1 MKYND
6 EDFENYLIGKMSE
19 SEKNE
24 FENSLIASS
33 ELQNNF
39 DNYKKLKELITN
51 TRSIKLS
58 EEYSSVILPRFRNEL
73 QENKKNKIYYN
84 LGAITAA
91 FASVIIGFVLTVNL
105 FIKTDPDKPS
115 DLITIIENDR
125 DSIIN
130 SFDISDK
137 LISKADSESFQ
148 IIDSVYNDLLSQNI
162 NVESETDDFD
172 AFAFDIENA
181 DLEQFISE
189 EEIDQIY
196 AQLMEKKF

>member
-58 EEYSSVILPRFRNEL
+58 EEYSSGILPRFRNEL
-73 QENKKNKIYYN
+73 QENKKNKLYYN

>member
-58 EEYSSVILPRFRNEL
+58 EEYSSGILPRFRNEL

-105 FIKTDPDKPS
+105 FIKTVPDKPS

>member
-58 EEYSSVILPRFRNEL
+58 EEYSSGILPRFRNEL

-105 FIKTDPDKPS
+105 FIKTDSDKPS

-130 SFDISDK
+130 SFDIYDK

-162 NVESETDDFD
+162 NIESETDDFD
-172 AFAFDIENA
+172 AFAFEIENA

>member
-19 SEKNE
+19 NERNE

-58 EEYSSVILPRFRNEL
+58 EEYSSGILPRFRNEL

>member
-19 SEKNE
+19 NVRNE

-58 EEYSSVILPRFRNEL
+58 EEYSSGILPRFRNEL

>member
-1 MKYND
+1 MKYSD

-19 SEKNE
+19 NERNE

-58 EEYSSVILPRFRNEL
+58 EEYSSGILPRFRNEL
-73 QENKKNKIYYN
+73 QENKKNKLYYN

-105 FIKTDPDKPS
+105 FIKTDPDNPS

-130 SFDISDK
+130 SFDIYDK

-162 NVESETDDFD
+162 NIESETDDFD
-172 AFAFDIENA
+172 AFAFEIENA

>member
-58 EEYSSVILPRFRNEL
+58 EEYSSGILPRFRNEL

>member
-19 SEKNE
+19 NERNE

>member
-1 MKYND
+1 MKYSD

-19 SEKNE
+19 NERNE

-58 EEYSSVILPRFRNEL
+58 EEYSSGILPRFRNEL
-73 QENKKNKIYYN
+73 QENKKNKLYYN

-105 FIKTDPDKPS
+105 FIKTDSDKPS

-130 SFDISDK
+130 SFDIYDK

-162 NVESETDDFD
+162 NIESETDDFD
-172 AFAFDIENA
+172 AFAFEIENA

>member
-19 SEKNE
+19 SERNE
-24 FENSLIASS
+24 FENWLIASS

-58 EEYSSVILPRFRNEL
+58 EEYSSGILPRFRNNL
-73 QENKKNKIYYN
+73 QEDKKAKPYYN

-91 FASVIIGFVLTVNL
+91 FASLIIGFVLTVNL

-162 NVESETDDFD
+162 SIESETDDFD
-172 AFAFDIENA
+172 AFAFEIEKA

>member
-19 SEKNE
+19 NERNE

-58 EEYSSVILPRFRNEL
+58 EEYSSGILPRFRNEL

-130 SFDISDK
+130 SFDIYDK

>member
-19 SEKNE
+19 NERNE

-58 EEYSSVILPRFRNEL
+58 EEYSSGILPRFRNEL
-73 QENKKNKIYYN
+73 QENKKNKLYYN

-105 FIKTDPDKPS
+105 FIKTDSDKPS

>member
-19 SEKNE
+19 SERNE

>member
-19 SEKNE
+19 SERNE

-58 EEYSSVILPRFRNEL
+58 EEYSSGILPRFRNEL

>member
-19 SEKNE
+19 NERNE

-58 EEYSSVILPRFRNEL
+58 EEYSSGILPRFRNEL
-73 QENKKNKIYYN
+73 QENKKNKLYYN

-105 FIKTDPDKPS
+105 FIKTDPDNPS

-130 SFDISDK
+130 SFDIYDK

-162 NVESETDDFD
+162 NIESETDDFD

>member
-1 MKYND
+1 M
-6 EDFENYLIGKMSE
+6 
-19 SEKNE
+19 
-24 FENSLIASS
+24 
-33 ELQNNF
+33 
-39 DNYKKLKELITN
+39 
-51 TRSIKLS
+51 
-58 EEYSSVILPRFRNEL
+58 
-73 QENKKNKIYYN
+73 
-84 LGAITAA
+84 
-91 FASVIIGFVLTVNL
+91 TVNL

>member
-19 SEKNE
+19 NERNE

-58 EEYSSVILPRFRNEL
+58 EEYSSGILPRFRNEL

-105 FIKTDPDKPS
+105 FIKTVPDKPS